1 MDGES
6 DGDEFYDASEYPT
19 ISTPE
24 RDDNI
29 NTRSG
34 DGPNGSPIIR

>member
-24 RDDNI
+24 KDNV

>member
-6 DGDEFYDASEYPT
+6 DGDEFFDASEYPT

-24 RDDNI
+24 KDDPVNRR
-29 NTRSG
+29 TC
-34 DGPNGSPIIR
+34 DDSPIIR